1 MELNAEFDVET
12 DGTHLSLVLES
23 AGGRTAG
30 NERPRNDQY
39 VPALT
44 LLLTRLHDRHAV
56 LLSAAVASKR
66 VAGLPEKER
75 ALVTGPLDLG
85 TVDDIDRLRLDLTSA
100 QGRVGL
106 PVGAR
111 KEGNNRKR
119 IQLRLAVPGY
129 GPGDA
134 TRLAAD
140 LAAPPGQD
148 SHDSPTAKPLD
159 RAELLSAVKKLS
171 MHRHEGR
178 PSLHKPLALL
188 WTIGHVANGGIR
200 LVSWPEFR
208 GEVGALLAG
217 FGPEHSK
224 ATPQY
229 PFWHLRNSPQ
239 VWEVH
244 GLTDVPTIND
254 VTAVAGLT
262 HQAAE
267 LLRDDTTRA
276 DVVNLLLEQH
286 LPGITDH
293 QALLNQ
299 VGLGGTHIALP
310 DARTLLQA
318 LIGEQIRTATGKP
331 NTVLGVHDDTA
342 LVRTDRSPSGQPVG
356 ISEVQKGLDLL
367 ATHGSVRVHVD
378 ELGHRSSFIGAVL
391 ATLPG
396 ARFTQN
402 PITVTLHAPTST
414 QVAKDLHFG
423 DLDTVAQVKIRT
435 EQAHLR
441 SLLAGDRDAAECAL
455 CGHQYPM
462 SFLVA
467 AHIKKRAVCSDAERS
482 DLHHVAMLACSF
494 GCDALYESG
503 WITVNPNGH
512 IQTAP
517 PDTAPEGTFRNQLLH
532 LEGRQCTA
540 HRPESEPYFAWHRT
554 TIFRGTGN

>member
-12 DGTHLSLVLES
+12 DGTHLNLVLES

-44 LLLTRLHDRHAV
+44 LLLIRLRARHAV
-56 LLSAAVASKR
+56 LLSATVVSKR
-66 VAGLPEKER
+66 VAGLPEKDR
-75 ALVTGPLDLG
+75 ALVNGPLDLG
-85 TVDDIDRLRLDLTSA
+85 AVDDIDRLRLDLTSA

-106 PVGAR
+106 PAGAT

-119 IQLRLAVPGY
+119 IQLLLAVPGY

-140 LAAPPGQD
+140 LAAPDTPSSLAVNPFTRDG
-148 SHDSPTAKPLD
+148 
-159 RAELLSAVKKLS
+159 LLSAVRKLS
-171 MHRHEGR
+171 LHRHEGR

-188 WTIGHVANGGIR
+188 WAIGRVADGRCR

-208 GEVGALLAG
+208 GEVGALLAE
-217 FGPEHSK
+217 FGHEHSK
-224 ATPQY
+224 TTPQY
-229 PFWHLRNSPQ
+229 PFWHLRTSPQ

-244 GLTDVPTIND
+244 GLADVPTAGD

-276 DVVNLLLEQH
+276 DVVGLLLEEH
-286 LPGITDH
+286 LRGITDH
-293 QALLNQ
+293 QTLLAR

-310 DARTLLQA
+310 GARTLLRA
-318 LIGEQIRTATGKP
+318 LVGEQIRTASEESH
-331 NTVLGVHDDTA
+331 TVLAVHGDAA
-342 LVRTDRSPSGQPVG
+342 LVRTDGSPSGQSLR

-367 ATHGSVRVHVD
+367 AVRGSVHLHVD
-378 ELGHRSSFIGAVL
+378 ELGHRCSLIGAVL

-396 ARFTQN
+396 ARFTED
-402 PITVTLHAPTST
+402 PTAVTLHAPTST
-414 QVAKDLHFG
+414 RVAEDPHFG
-423 DLDTVAQVKIRT
+423 GLDTVAQVKVRT
-435 EQAHLR
+435 EQAQLR
-441 SLLAGDRDAAECAL
+441 RLLAGDRDAAECAL
-455 CGHQYPM
+455 CGHHFPM

-467 AHIKKRAVCSDAERS
+467 AHIKKRAVCSNSERE
-482 DLHHVAMLACSF
+482 DLHQVAMLACSL

-503 WITVNPNGH
+503 WITVNADGH
-512 IQTAP
+512 VETAP
-517 PDTAPEGTFRNQLLH
+517 PDMAPAGRFRDQLLH
-532 LEGRQCTA
+532 LNGRRCTA
-540 HRPESEPYFAWHRT
+540 HRQESEPYFAWHRET
-554 TIFRGTGN
+554 VFRRTSD